1 MIKSIG
7 IYKITNP
14 KGSIYVGQS
23 MNIER
28 RFRGYKK
35 LTNCKGQTKLYN
47 SLVKYGTINHTYE
60 VIELCEVQML
70 NERERFWQEH
80 FNCIKGLNCNY
91 VSTETQKQ
99 IPSDEVRRKMSV
111 AAKGKKH
118 SAEHV
123 ANRMMSKKG
132 YRHSDL
138 TKQKLSEKRNKL
150 IIDLSTG
157 IYFDN
162 TKDAANSLGIKTP
175 TFQAMMCGR
184 NKNKTSLIYA

>member
-99 IPSDEVRRKMSV
+99 IPSDEVRQKMSK
-111 AAKGKKH
+111 AGKGKKQ
-118 SAEHV
+118 SAEHIKSR
-123 ANRMMSKKG
+123 AESKKG
-132 YRHSDL
+132 YKHSEE
-138 TKQKLSEKRNKL
+138 TKRKIAEKRSKL
-150 IIDLSTG
+150 LLDVSTG
-157 IYFDN
+157 IFYLN
-162 TKDAANSLGIKTP
+162 TLEASESLCIKAVTL
-175 TFQAMMCGR
+175 QAMMCGR
-184 NKNKTSLIYA
+184 NKNRTALIYV

>member
-91 VSTETQKQ
+91 VSTETKKQ
-99 IPSDEVRRKMSV
+99 IPSDEVRQKMSK
-111 AAKGKKH
+111 AGKGKKQ
-118 SAEHV
+118 SIEHISSRV
-123 ANRMMSKKG
+123 NSKKG
-132 YRHSDL
+132 YKHSEE
-138 TKQKLSEKRNKL
+138 TKRKIAEKHNKL
-150 IIDLSTG
+150 LLDFSTG
-157 IYFDN
+157 IFY
-162 TKDAANSLGIKTP
+162 KNSIEASEALGINMSTL
-175 TFQAMMCGR
+175 QAMLVGR
-184 NKNKTSLIYA
+184 LNNKTSLIYA